1 MRVLI
6 LLIAIAVVL
15 WALFDAIQTDS
26 RDMRRLNK
34 PLWVLIILLLP
45 FGAFLWFVFGR
56 PRVASGA
63 AGAGNRSAHPAR
75 QQREQV
81 SRPAPDDDPEFLA
94 HLSAQAE
101 QQRKLRLLEN
111 QAEADE
117 RKAKDDP
124 RDGDGPEGD
133 GPRPTP

>member
-34 PLWVLIILLLP
+34 PLWVAVILLLP

-56 PRVASGA
+56 PKVP
-63 AGAGNRSAHPAR
+63 AGAGSRGPAAHPAR
-75 QQREQV
+75 AGREQV

-94 HLSAQAE
+94 RLSQQAE

-111 QAEADE
+111 QGS
-117 RKAKDDP
+117 
-124 RDGDGPEGD
+124 DGDTDAKSETGDEPGEDGP
-133 GPRPTP
+133 PRPTA